1 MQNTTAIITAPL
13 ADEFAPALDLP
24 ADLSCEEWI
33 ATGRDLM
40 RKDRETKWQAAD
52 WMAYGRARAKTD
64 SAFAEQMALALPEI
78 LEDPRKLD
86 AIARVAE
93 VFPAEERSVD
103 LSFDHYAALSRL
115 PHGEAR
121 KLLDQ
126 AAKDRTSPRDLR
138 YAALQSQL
146 SLAPRQ
152 PADEDSQCMS
162 LVHLYNRMPRSV
174 RVDFAEMVAGAEGE
188 EIEL

>member
-1 MQNTTAIITAPL
+1 MNAVTIIEAAQVHL
-13 ADEFAPALDLP
+13 HLP
-24 ADLSCEEWI
+24 PDLSCADWI

-64 SAFAEQMALALPEI
+64 SHFAEQMALALPEI

-93 VFPAEERSVD
+93 VFPADERSLD
-103 LSFDHYAALSRL
+103 LSFDHYSALARL

-121 KLLDQ
+121 KLLEK
-126 AAKDRTSPRDLR
+126 AAQTKTGPREIKYEAMQMQMAISR
-138 YAALQSQL
+138 CE
-146 SLAPRQ
+146 P
-152 PADEDSQCMS
+152 DEDSMLS
-162 LVHLYNRMPRSV
+162 SFLGHWNRLPRAV
-174 RVDFAEMVAGAEGE
+174 RLEAAEMIAEAGGG
-188 EIEL
+188 EIEP